1 MELFFDL
8 YGFLSVVLKAGSLAA
23 RSALVGGVLT
33 LLLVLAPVARVLP
46 AGQAALAAGIARR
59 VLRAAAWWTLGFT
72 ALSVLLGVVAL
83 RGTLDALPLGEA
95 LGAGFVLSGAG
106 VMLGALLIL
115 ALAPDGAFSAR
126 RGWALLLLALVT
138 VAAAVAGAH
147 AMARPEG
154 RGWLLL
160 ATFAHQLGAALW
172 LGGLPVL
179 LLALRAPWPASVA
192 QAVGARYSG
201 QAAAGVGLILLG
213 LLGYWRGYIVQP
225 DALFGTAYG
234 AMAATKGALT
244 LFLLLLGAAN
254 WWMLHRLAHAGDAR
268 AWLPRLRRFVECEVI
283 AGLAVFGL
291 AASITSV
298 PPSVDLP
305 DDRAAWHEVVE
316 RFTPAWPRL
325 SSPDHADLGIPA
337 LQARLDAEWQARA
350 EGERPQAFIPGE
362 GFLPPRNAFDLAWS
376 EYNHHMAG
384 FVVLL
389 VGLAALLDR
398 TGRFPWARH
407 WPLLYLLLALFL
419 LIRSDPEAWPM
430 GDIPLGESLRDPE
443 VLQHKLLSFL
453 VIGFALSEW
462 FVRLRGTAGKAAY
475 VFPLAMVLGGFLLL
489 THTHAIANIK
499 EALLVELSHLPL
511 GVLAVIGGCARW
523 VELRG
528 GAVAAQG
535 DGRIVPAREALRA
548 GWVWPLCMIGISM
561 LLIFYR
567 ES

>member
-8 YGFLSVVLKAGSLAA
+8 YGFLSVVLKAGALASRA
-23 RSALVGGVLT
+23 ALVGGVLA

-46 AGQAALAAGIARR
+46 DGQAALAGAMARR
-59 VLRAAAWWTLGFT
+59 VLRVAAAWTLGFT
-72 ALSVLLGVVAL
+72 GLSVLLGVVAL
-83 RGTLDALPLGEA
+83 VGTLEVSVASA

-106 VMLGALLIL
+106 VMLGALAIL
-115 ALAPDGAFSAR
+115 VLAPAAMPSAR
-126 RGWALLLLALVT
+126 RGWALLALALLT
-138 VAAAVAGAH
+138 TAAAVAGSH

-154 RGWLLL
+154 RGWLLA
-160 ATFAHQLGAALW
+160 ATFAHHLGAALW
-172 LGGLPVL
+172 LGGLPLL
-179 LLALRAPWPASVA
+179 LLALRAPWPAAVA

-201 QAAAGVGLILLG
+201 QAMAGVALILLG
-213 LLGYWRGYIVQP
+213 LVGYWFGYIAQP

-234 AMAATKGALT
+234 AMAATKGSLT
-244 LFLLLLGAAN
+244 LFLLALGAAN
-254 WWMLHRLAHAGDAR
+254 WVLLHRLARAGDAR
-268 AWLPRLRRFVECEVI
+268 PWLPRLRRFVEVEMI
-283 AGLAVFGL
+283 AGIAVFGI
-291 AASITSV
+291 AASLTSV

-305 DDRAAWHEVVE
+305 DDRASWAEVVE

-337 LQARLDAEWQARA
+337 LQSRLDAEWQARA
-350 EGERPQAFIPGE
+350 DGARPQAFIPGE
-362 GFLPPRNAFDLAWS
+362 GFLPPRNAYDLAWS

-398 TGRFPWARH
+398 TGRVPWARH
-407 WPLLYLLLALFL
+407 WPLLYLLLAAFL
-419 LIRSDPEAWPM
+419 LVRSDPEAWPM
-430 GDIPLGESLRDPE
+430 GDIGLVDSLRDPE

-453 VIGFALSEW
+453 VVGFALSEW
-462 FVRLRGTAGKAAY
+462 FVRLRGKTGKAAY

-511 GVLAVIGGCARW
+511 GVLAVVAGCARW

-528 GAVAAQG
+528 GAVAAAG
-535 DGRIVPAREALRA
+535 GAEVNVAPEARWA
-548 GWVWPLCMIGISM
+548 GWVWPLCMVGISM

>member
-23 RSALVGGVLT
+23 RSALVGSALALV
-33 LLLVLAPVARVLP
+33 LVLAPVGRVLP
-46 AGQAALAAGIARR
+46 EGQAALASAIGHRVLTWAGI
-59 VLRAAAWWTLGFT
+59 WTLAFT
-72 ALSVLLGVVAL
+72 GLSVLLGVVAL
-83 RGTLDALPLGEA
+83 VGALEVSALSA

-106 VMLGALLIL
+106 VMAGAVAIM
-115 ALAPDGAFSAR
+115 ALAPRGGVSAR
-126 RGWALLLLALVT
+126 RGWALLALALFT
-138 VAAAVAGAH
+138 VAAATSGAH

-154 RGWLLL
+154 RWWLLL

-179 LLALRAPWPASVA
+179 LLALRAAWPASVA
-192 QAVGARYSG
+192 QAIGARYSA
-201 QAAAGVGLILLG
+201 QAASGVGLIILG
-213 LLGYWRGYIVQP
+213 LLGYWQGYIQVP
-225 DALFGTAYG
+225 DALYGTAYG
-234 AMAATKGALT
+234 AMAATKGSLT

-254 WWMLHRLAHAGDAR
+254 WWLLHRLAHAGDAA
-268 AWLPRLRRFVECEVI
+268 AWLPRLRRFVECEII
-283 AGLAVFGL
+283 AGIAVFGI
-291 AASITSV
+291 AASLTSV

-305 DDRAAWHEVVE
+305 DDRASWAEVVE

-325 SSPDHADLGIPA
+325 ASPDHADLGIPA
-337 LQARLDAEWQARA
+337 LQSRLDAEWQARA
-350 EGERPQAFIPGE
+350 EGARPQAFIPGE

-389 VGLAALLDR
+389 VGIAALLDR
-398 TGRFPWARH
+398 TGRVPIARH
-407 WPLLYLLLALFL
+407 WPLLYLLLAGFLFL
-419 LIRSDPEAWPM
+419 RSDPEAWPM
-430 GDIPLGESLRDPE
+430 GAIPLGESLRDPE
-443 VLQHKLLSFL
+443 VLQHKLLSLL
-453 VIGFALSEW
+453 VVVFALSEW
-462 FVRLRGTAGKAAY
+462 FVRLRGKTGTAAY

-511 GVLAVIGGCARW
+511 GVLAVVAGCARW

-528 GAVAAQG
+528 VGS
-535 DGRIVPAREALRA
+535 REARLA
-548 GWVWPLCMIGISM
+548 GWVWPLCMVGISM